1 MNRQTFK
8 AIVRWIPNARKSGI
22 PFKNNKYAPLI
33 EIDGKKEFEGNA
45 WSVICYSFEFIDSN
59 TTMALIRFLNED
71 SAPDILFEGTE
82 CILYEGNKKVAYC
95 KITNIV
101 Y

>member
-45 WSVICYSFEFIDSN
+45 WSVIV
-59 TTMALIRFLNED
+59 IRLN
-71 SAPDILFEGTE
+71 L
-82 CILYEGNKKVAYC
+82 
-95 KITNIV
+95 
-101 Y
+101 